1 MNKNTVKELNKVLD
15 ITGDLVKKERS
26 KAPSVEIN
34 TQDLTSEYEFSQQQY
49 HSLLD
54 KGNDA
59 LEELLAVAKESEN
72 PRAFEVVTQLLNGL
86 TNTTKELLLL
96 QKTKK
101 EIEKETKD
109 PSTVIILYLLDQQQS
124 CRSYYQLKRNNMSD
138 QYLGNSLLK
147 RADVQHNFTKEEIE
161 EYIKCRDDILY
172 FLENHVKIVHVDEGL
187 IPFSLYPYQKKLI
200 TTISDNINVIVK
212 TGRQVGKSTTTL
224 GWLLHYVLF
233 NQSKTV
239 GILANK
245 AATARELLGRI
256 QIAYQHLPKFLQQ
269 GLKEWNK
276 GSLELENGS
285 KIIASS
291 TSSSAI
297 RGFSFSCILLD
308 EFAHVQRHIADE
320 FIRSVYTT
328 I

>member
-109 PSTVIILYLLDQQQS
+109 PSTVNI
-124 CRSYYQLKRNNMSD
+124 
-138 QYLGNSLLK
+138 SL
-147 RADVQHNFTKEEIE
+147 FI
-161 EYIKCRDDILY
+161 
-172 FLENHVKIVHVDEGL
+172 G
-187 IPFSLYPYQKKLI
+187 
-200 TTISDNINVIVK
+200 
-212 TGRQVGKSTTTL
+212 STAEL
-224 GWLLHYVLF
+224 
-233 NQSKTV
+233 Q
-239 GILANK
+239 
-245 AATARELLGRI
+245 ELL
-256 QIAYQHLPKFLQQ
+256 
-269 GLKEWNK
+269 
-276 GSLELENGS
+276 
-285 KIIASS
+285 
-291 TSSSAI
+291 SAKKK
-297 RGFSFSCILLD
+297 
-308 EFAHVQRHIADE
+308 
-320 FIRSVYTT
+320 
-328 I
+328 